1 MNPKTQDEMTAQPGV
16 GQQTKNM
23 DISPPPQATFI
34 ERANCI
40 NCESGR
46 IAVIARGK
54 YIDQPLLGFIN
65 ADPWGTNPVPY
76 LKDAEWILVQCADC
90 HQNFHKRI
98 LSPEWNEKRFSEW
111 MSAEAI
117 LEFEKRLGNAAA
129 RHFENGRELVAHAL
143 RIEKLTRIIRR
154 VDEPVRVLDFGC
166 GWGQFLAVCQQFG
179 FDVAGVDRSE
189 ARRGR
194 SPVPIF
200 AELSDVTGQFHAIT
214 LFEVLEHLDNPSV
227 TLRELSPFLAPG
239 GILILETP
247 DCSGITGIHSLS
259 DYHKIHPLEHINAFT
274 HETLKSIAERAGF
287 RCIARGSAQVTADL
301 ARVIRTEA
309 KHVLGRDG
317 RSTQLYF
324 VKG

>member
-1 MNPKTQDEMTAQPGV
+1 MTAQSGV
-16 GQQTKNM
+16 GQQTKDADM
-23 DISPPPQATFI
+23 PPSPQATFL

-46 IAVIARGK
+46 IAVLSRGK
-54 YIDQPLLGFIN
+54 YSDQPLLGFIN

-76 LKDAEWILVQCADC
+76 LENAEWVFVQCADC
-90 HQNFHKRI
+90 DQKFHQRI
-98 LSPEWNEKRFSEW
+98 LSAEWNERRFSEW

-117 LEFEKRLGNAAA
+117 LEFEKRLGNAAT

-143 RIEKLTRIIRR
+143 RIEKITRSIRNK
-154 VDEPVRVLDFGC
+154 DEPVRVLDFGC
-166 GWGQFLAVCQQFG
+166 GWGQFLAVCQRFG

-194 SPVPIF
+194 SPVPIY
-200 AELSDVTGQFHAIT
+200 AELDDVTGQFHALT
-214 LFEVLEHLDNPSV
+214 LFEVLEHLDNPAV
-227 TLRELSPFLAPG
+227 TLRDLSRFLLPG
-239 GILILETP
+239 GVLILETP
-247 DCSGITGIHSLS
+247 DCSGVTFIHSLS

-274 HETLKSIAERAGF
+274 HETLTSIAQRGGF
-287 RCIARGSAQVTADL
+287 RSIARGSAQVTADL

-309 KHVLGRDG
+309 KHILGRDG

-324 VKG
+324 VKE